1 MKIYNDSKQ
10 LILELG
16 KGWNLDNIPYNFKVN
31 SARKFLRNRGFLHYG
46 SQLIPEKIKSETW
59 SLAWAYIREI
69 DDIIDDPSISI
80 SQQLNILSKEI
91 EVIEAS
97 LNNNYKIKLKQPL
110 RYIWLNQ
117 FLENEEKYYK
127 GSLMPIIKELY
138 ESALIDAKRRNK
150 LLNNNEIKNLL
161 HKKAVC
167 FFKLYFAISN
177 FNLEKYFDE
186 LAELLGL
193 ALGMLDDALDIIFD
207 WKSGY
212 INVSKDDFN
221 KLGIEYDPK
230 DKKIIDKLIEKGYY
244 RIKSIEIMKFLLKA
258 RSIAWKLKNPLLK
271 KLILRLTEVFSAP
284 IIEGRF
290 LPGEK
295 YFFKYENL
303 LLKILPENEEVAYN
317 IGHKIINLALS
328 IPQVSPRLFWSWCK
342 ANLNILSK

>member
-1 MKIYNDSKQ
+1 MKIYNDNKQ
-10 LILELG
+10 LILELE
-16 KGWNLDNIPYNFKVN
+16 KERDINDISYNFKVN

-46 SQLIPEKIKSETW
+46 SQLIPEKIESETW
-59 SLAWAYIREI
+59 SLVWAYIREI
-69 DDIIDDPSISI
+69 DDIIDDVGISTF
-80 SQQLNILSKEI
+80 QQLDILSKEI
-91 EVIEAS
+91 EIIEAS
-97 LNNNYKIKLKQPL
+97 LNNDYKIKSKQPL

-138 ESALIDAKRRNK
+138 ESAIIDAKRKNK
-150 LLNNNEIKNLL
+150 LLNNNEMKNLL

-167 FFKLYFAISN
+167 FFKLYFATSK
-177 FNLEKYFDE
+177 FNLGKYFNE

-212 INVSKDDFN
+212 INVSKDDLN
-221 KLGIEYDPK
+221 KLGIEFDPK

-258 RSIAWKLKNPLLK
+258 RSIAWKLKNPLLR
-271 KLILRLTEVFSAP
+271 KLIFRLTEVFSAP
-284 IIEGRF
+284 IVEGRF

-303 LLKILPENEEVAYN
+303 ILKFLPENEEAAYN
-317 IGHKIINLALS
+317 VGHKIINLALS
-328 IPQVSPRLFWSWCK
+328 IPQVSPKLFWSWCK
-342 ANLNILSK
+342 ANLNIF